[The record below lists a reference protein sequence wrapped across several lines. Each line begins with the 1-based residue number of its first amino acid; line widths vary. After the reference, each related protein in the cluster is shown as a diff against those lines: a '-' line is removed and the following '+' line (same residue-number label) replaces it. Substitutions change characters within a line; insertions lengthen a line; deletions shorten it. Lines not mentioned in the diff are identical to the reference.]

1 MKTLI
6 FVSVTLIDKTD
17 PKDPTKR
24 RLPLKPKRQWEI
36 YLKTIWKTIIATV
49 IIKSDLVIFGFIR
62 YFSLRFSLMFVV
74 YRDSFV
80 LFSSIVSDLVI
91 TFFIALAWKL
101 FFLQFDLSSAP
112 NAFSSKPC
120 FSQHIGKIKYLY

>member
-62 YFSLRFSLMFVV
+62 YFSLLFSLMFVV
-74 YRDSFV
+74 YRDSFI

-101 FFLQFDLSSAP
+101 FFFYNLTFHLLLMHFLL
-112 NAFSSKPC
+112 NRVF
-120 FSQHIGKIKYLY
+120 LNT

>member
-80 LFSSIVSDLVI
+80 LFSSIASDLVI

-101 FFLQFDLSSAP
+101 FFFYNLTFHLP
-112 NAFSSKPC
+112 LMHFLLNRVF
-120 FSQHIGKIKYLY
+120 LNT

>member
-62 YFSLRFSLMFVV
+62 YFSLLFSLMFVV
-74 YRDSFV
+74 YRDSFI

-101 FFLQFDLSSAP
+101 FFFYNLTFHLP
-112 NAFSSKPC
+112 LMHFLLNRVF
-120 FSQHIGKIKYLY
+120 LNT